1 MLFHQI
7 KSLDWYVE
15 SFTGL
20 IYELIDKRW
29 TTYFSIIFYQKLD
42 WLIDFLIDSD

>member
-20 IYELIDKRW
+20 IYELIDKMNDLFLN
-29 TTYFSIIFYQKLD
+29 YFFIKN
-42 WLIDFLIDSD
+42 LID